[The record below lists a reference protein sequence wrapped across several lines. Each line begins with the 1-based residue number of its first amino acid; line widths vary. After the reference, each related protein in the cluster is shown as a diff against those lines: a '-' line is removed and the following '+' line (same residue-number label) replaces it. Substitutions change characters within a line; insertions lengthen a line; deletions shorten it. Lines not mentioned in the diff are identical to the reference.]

1 MVTGLQS
8 HLNSQETRNRLA
20 HPAGLKPS
28 VQIVSVQPVFR
39 HNECWNLK
47 IGPHPLKAHRRNLLP
62 ACQSAPK
69 DPPWFVLPISP
80 QYEYQKKK
88 AEGGVSAAPWD
99 GGVKFLLIRPSADPP
114 ACRPERIQPCGFGH
128 VRCHKQSRYF
138 QGLLP

>member
-47 IGPHPLKAHRRNLLP
+47 IGPHPLKAPRRHLLP

-69 DPPWFVLPISP
+69 DPPWFVLPISH
-80 QYEYQKKK
+80 QYEL
-88 AEGGVSAAPWD
+88 S
-99 GGVKFLLIRPSADPP
+99 LIHISEPTRLGMISYA
-114 ACRPERIQPCGFGH
+114 
-128 VRCHKQSRYF
+128 
-138 QGLLP
+138 